1 LSVAQVNARWP
12 QFALSDD
19 LQALYQPDYG
29 VLFASR
35 CVATAW
41 RYAASLGAEVHTGWR
56 SSSFGGVG
64 GGSGVEGGVGGAV
77 RVTSESG
84 EAIEAKVSS
93 G

>member
-1 LSVAQVNARWP
+1 LSAAQVNARWP

-35 CVATAW
+35 CVTTAW

-56 SSSFGGVG
+56 ASSLE
-64 GGSGVEGGVGGAV
+64 GVECGAGGAL